1 MNTSIYI
8 TECIIMCLIFGTFVM
23 VMELMDPVSFVSDY
37 PPKIQKQY
45 YEFQH
50 KEAQKEKITKISF
63 IKKIIGLIAFA
74 LIFAWMAHIAGVQ
87 TFTEALIA
95 IYGYMIVISL
105 FDVLVLDWILFA
117 NVKKLRLPGTENMDK
132 EYHQKW
138 FHVKA
143 MFPMIPIF
151 LVGGIVVAGLMIFI
165 W

>member
-8 TECIIMCLIFGTFVM
+8 TECIIMCLVFGTFVM
-23 VMELMDPVSFVSDY
+23 TIELMDPVSFVNDY
-37 PPKIQKQY
+37 PPEIQKQY
-45 YEFQH
+45 YISQH
-50 KEAQKEKITKISF
+50 KEEVQEKITKINL

-74 LIFAWMAHIAGVQ
+74 MVFAWMAHIAGAQ
-87 TFTEALIA
+87 SFIEALIA

-105 FDVLVLDWILFA
+105 FDVLVLDWILFV
-117 NVKKLRLPGTENMDK
+117 NIKKLRLPGTENMDK

-143 MFPMIPIF
+143 MFPMIPVF
-151 LVGGIVVAGLMIFI
+151 LIGGIVIAGLMTLI

>member
-1 MNTSIYI
+1 MTI
-8 TECIIMCLIFGTFVM
+8 EII
-23 VMELMDPVSFVSDY
+23 DPVSFVNDY
-37 PPKIQKQY
+37 PSEIQKQY
-45 YEFQH
+45 YISQH
-50 KEAQKEKITKISF
+50 KEAVTEKITKISF
-63 IKKIIGLIAFA
+63 IKKIIGLIIFA
-74 LIFAWMAHIAGVQ
+74 LVFGWMAHIAGAQ
-87 TFTEALIA
+87 SFTEALIA

-143 MFPMIPIF
+143 MFPMIPVF
-151 LVGGIVVAGLMIFI
+151 LVGGIVIAGLMIFI